1 MSEIEQ
7 KTVLVVDDVM
17 PNRKLLNALLSRQ
30 GFNVLEAENGQ
41 QAVEMYQQHDDLYMI
56 FMDVMMPVM
65 DGNEATRTI
74 KQLAGNRFIP
84 IIMVTAL
91 DEHQGMAKGVEA
103 GADDYLT
110 KPIDAI
116 LLNSKLKAMQ
126 RIRDLHDL
134 QEKQYKQ
141 LQAIQKRIDDEQ
153 RLAESILNAAIGN
166 RKDSIPNL
174 TSTVQPAE
182 LFSGD
187 LVLQTVREDGSWIA
201 MVSDFTGH
209 GLPAAVGTVPVTDS
223 YYTMSRKGLDARQIL
238 CELNYKLK
246 NFLPVNMFMCCALL
260 DYSPDSRQLT
270 IWNGGMPKILV
281 KDGNT
286 GKVSQTIDS
295 ADVPLG
301 IVEKSVDD
309 FQFEVLNVNPGDAVV
324 VFSDGLTEA
333 ENESGEQLGLD
344 RLISVVEAN
353 PVDQLENSI
362 VSDWQSFQ
370 AEGKQLD
377 DVTLLTVYF

>member
-7 KTVLVVDDVM
+7 KTVLIVDDVR

-30 GFNVLEAENGQ
+30 GFNVIESENGE

-65 DGNEATRTI
+65 DGNEATRKI
-74 KQLAGNRFIP
+74 KQLSGNRFIP

-116 LLNSKLKAMQ
+116 LLSSKLKAMQ

-166 RKDSIPNL
+166 
-174 TSTVQPAE
+174 
-182 LFSGD
+182 
-187 LVLQTVREDGSWIA
+187 
-201 MVSDFTGH
+201 
-209 GLPAAVGTVPVTDS
+209 
-223 YYTMSRKGLDARQIL
+223 
-238 CELNYKLK
+238 
-246 NFLPVNMFMCCALL
+246 
-260 DYSPDSRQLT
+260 
-270 IWNGGMPKILV
+270 
-281 KDGNT
+281 
-286 GKVSQTIDS
+286 
-295 ADVPLG
+295 
-301 IVEKSVDD
+301 
-309 FQFEVLNVNPGDAVV
+309 
-324 VFSDGLTEA
+324 
-333 ENESGEQLGLD
+333 
-344 RLISVVEAN
+344 
-353 PVDQLENSI
+353 
-362 VSDWQSFQ
+362 
-370 AEGKQLD
+370 
-377 DVTLLTVYF
+377 